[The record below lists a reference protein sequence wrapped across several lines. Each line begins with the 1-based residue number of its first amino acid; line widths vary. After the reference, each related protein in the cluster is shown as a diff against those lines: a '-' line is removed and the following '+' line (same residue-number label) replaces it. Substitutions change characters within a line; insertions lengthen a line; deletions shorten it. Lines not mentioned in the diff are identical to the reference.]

1 MRIENQTALIGCIFG
16 FALAT
21 VLMFFVNYNKDIDI
35 IDDIYSRNIEY
46 KKQIDSLQSIL
57 DKKTIDEQY
66 YSDID
71 TVVMNYDWGKEEI
84 FIYKYN

>member
-1 MRIENQTALIGCIFG
+1 
-16 FALAT
+16 
-21 VLMFFVNYNKDIDI
+21 MFFVNYNKDIDI

>member
-1 MRIENQTALIGCIFG
+1 MKIENQTALIGCIFG
-16 FALAT
+16 FALAM
-21 VLMFFVNYNKDIDI
+21 VLMFFVNYDKDINKTNE
-35 IDDIYSRNIEY
+35 IYSKNIECR
-46 KKQIDSLQSIL
+46 KQIDSLQSIL